1 MNKRQQN
8 ESSYPKRSERPALAP
23 GTEFSQDKDMTNQ
36 EKILRQWV
44 RSPERW
50 QRLWDT
56 CQHGG
61 GKYKRGLFVLDG
73 KGQNQTRPKTRQ
85 QVIVELLKNEPMG
98 YLS

>member
-1 MNKRQQN
+1 M
-8 ESSYPKRSERPALAP
+8 P
-23 GTEFSQDKDMTNQ
+23 EFSQDGRMTNQ

>member
-1 MNKRQQN
+1 
-8 ESSYPKRSERPALAP
+8 
-23 GTEFSQDKDMTNQ
+23 MTNQ
-36 EKILRQWV
+36 EKILKQWV

-50 QRLWDT
+50 QGLWET
-56 CQHGG
+56 CQRGG

-73 KGQNQTRPKTRQ
+73 KGQKSAQSKSRQ

>member
-1 MNKRQQN
+1 M
-8 ESSYPKRSERPALAP
+8 ALALMP
-23 GTEFSQDKDMTNQ
+23 EFSQDGRMANQ
-36 EKILRQWV
+36 ENILRQWV

-61 GKYKRGLFVLDG
+61 GTYKRGLFVLDG
-73 KGQNQTRPKTRQ
+73 KGQNQTPPKTRQ

>member
-1 MNKRQQN
+1 MEAVFRRIPGL
-8 ESSYPKRSERPALAP
+8 SRYGLALMS
-23 GTEFSQDKDMTNQ
+23 EFSQDGRMTNQ

-61 GKYKRGLFVLDG
+61 GTYKRGLFVLDG
-73 KGQNQTRPKTRQ
+73 KGQNHTPSKTRQ